1 MASPVLAPGQVSE
14 IYLTI
19 TPADKART
27 PFLEIPFQ
35 LPLGVTRL
43 DVGFEYAKANDCA
56 LDIGIM
62 DSRATDYPTRSGFR
76 GWSGSARNRFFVATD
91 AATPGYYAGPMPP
104 GSWKLLLGMYRLP
117 DNGAAV
123 RLTLMADA
131 APREVMATPKPVT
144 PRLEHPGWY
153 RGDLHCHTHHSD
165 ASGGPE
171 LLAESARLAGLDF
184 LAVTDH
190 NTTSQWQYFG
200 PRSSEDLVFIPG
212 MEVTTYRGHANI
224 FGLGEWIDFRLGS
237 SSDLDAL
244 VREVRRQGAILSIN
258 HDKEPLPWDYEYPD
272 MDCMEV
278 FHGHWLTGN
287 DGVLA
292 RYDRFLADGRRI
304 SLIGGSDYHQPAERE
319 RPGPIG
325 LAKPTTVLWLPCLDA
340 CAVVEALRTG
350 RGFVTES
357 PSGPHLAFTANGHPM
372 GSTVASG
379 DDVTLNVEV
388 TGASGDRL
396 VWVSEE
402 GPVSE
407 TLIPDDAWKQTI
419 RLPTP
424 SRFLRAEILADASR
438 ARAIKELMDWCAER
452 TELPRDQKSLTT
464 VPPIR
469 RTLSNPVYFEAPEQT
484 RSPRAG
490 RGPSGMR

>member
-14 IYLTI
+14 INLTV
-19 TPADKART
+19 TPANKART

-35 LPLGVTRL
+35 LPSGMTRL
-43 DVGFEYAKANDCA
+43 DVGFEYAKAEDCA

-76 GWSGSARNRFFVATD
+76 GWSGSARNEFFVATD
-91 AATPGYYAGPMPP
+91 AATPGYYAGWMPP
-104 GSWKLLLGMYRLP
+104 GSWKLLLGMYRVP
-117 DNGAAV
+117 DSGVAV

-131 APREVMATPKPVT
+131 APRGVTAMPKPATPRV
-144 PRLEHPGWY
+144 EHPGWY

-165 ASGGPE
+165 ARGGPE

-190 NTTSQWQYFG
+190 NTTSQWRYFG

-212 MEVTTYRGHANI
+212 MEVTTYRGHANV
-224 FGLGEWIDFRLGS
+224 FGLNEWVDFRLGNGG
-237 SSDLDAL
+237 DLDAL

-258 HDKEPLPWDYEYPD
+258 HDKEPLPWDYDYPD

-292 RYDRFLADGRRI
+292 KYDRFLADGRRV
-304 SLIGGSDYHQPAERE
+304 SLIGGSDYHQPAEQE
-319 RPGPIG
+319 RPGPVG
-325 LAKPTTVLWLPCLDA
+325 LGKPTTVLWLPCLDA
-340 CAVVEALRTG
+340 PAVVEALRSG
-350 RGFVTES
+350 HGYVTES
-357 PSGPHLAFTANGHPM
+357 PNGPHLAFTANGQPM
-372 GSTVASG
+372 GSTVTGS
-379 DDVTLNVEV
+379 DDIALEVEV

-396 VWVSEE
+396 VWVGEA

-407 TLIPDDAWKQTI
+407 KLIPGDAWKETM
-419 RLPTP
+419 RLPMP
-424 SRFLRAEILADASR
+424 GRFLRAEILADASR
-438 ARAIKELMDWCAER
+438 AKAIKDLMDWCENR
-452 TELPRDQKSLTT
+452 IELPRAQQSLTDA
-464 VPPIR
+464 PPIR
-469 RTLSNPVYFEAPEQT
+469 RTLSNPVYFEAPK
-484 RSPRAG
+484 
-490 RGPSGMR
+490 